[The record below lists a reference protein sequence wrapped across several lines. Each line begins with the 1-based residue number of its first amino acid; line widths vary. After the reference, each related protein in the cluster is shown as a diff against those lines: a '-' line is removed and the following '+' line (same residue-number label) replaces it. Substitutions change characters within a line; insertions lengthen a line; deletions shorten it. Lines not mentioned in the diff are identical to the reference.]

1 MLDKMLKSPSVWE
14 KLKDADLPIVCYG
27 TGNGADKIF
36 DEFERLGIKISAVM
50 ASDGFVRDRSF
61 RGFKV
66 KSLSDCENEF
76 GDFYCVICFG
86 SQLKSVTDNIK
97 SVAAKHKTF
106 VPSVSVY
113 GNGIA
118 NREFFERNK
127 SRICNIYSLLADEK
141 SKDVFFKFVNFEY
154 SGDLDIL
161 LSCESDK
168 EEVFSDILR
177 LGKNENYLDLGAYNG
192 DTIKEFL
199 HFSGNEYGSITAVE
213 PAPRNFKKLME
224 YTKSMSNI
232 TLVNKGIWSGELAMG
247 FAGKGG
253 RNSYLSNAAQA
264 KTDTVSVDEISKSE
278 SITYI
283 KADIEGAEN
292 EMLDGAEITLK
303 RLKPKLN
310 IAAYHRI
317 EDIFILPEKILEVN
331 PEYKIYFRHHPYI
344 PGWDTNFYCV

>member
-1 MLDKMLKSPSVWE
+1 MFDKMLKSPSVWE
-14 KLKDADLPIVCYG
+14 KLKDADHPIVCYG

-86 SQLKSVTDNIK
+86 SQLKSVIDNIK
-97 SVAAKHKTF
+97 SIAAKHKTF

-127 SRICNIYSLLADEK
+127 NRICDVYSLLADEK

-154 SGDLDIL
+154 SGSLDTL
-161 LSCESDK
+161 LSSESDK
-168 EEVFSDILR
+168 EEVFTDILK

-199 HFSGNEYGSITAVE
+199 HFCGNEYGSITAVE
-213 PAPRNFKKLME
+213 PAPRNFKKLTE
-224 YTKSMSNI
+224 YTKEMSNT
-232 TLVNKGIWSGELAMG
+232 TLVNKGIWSGKATMG

-253 RNSYLSNAAQA
+253 RNSYLLKDAQV
-264 KTDTVSVDEISKSE
+264 KTDTVSVDEISQSKN
-278 SITYI
+278 ITYL
-283 KADIEGAEN
+283 KADIEGAES
-292 EMLDGAEITLK
+292 EMLEGAENTLK
-303 RLKPKLN
+303 RNKPKLN
-310 IAAYHRI
+310 VAAYHRI
-317 EDIFILPEKILEVN
+317 EDIFILPEKILGIN

-344 PGWDTNFYCV
+344 PGWDTNFYCI

>member
-154 SGDLDIL
+154 SGGLDIL

-177 LGKNENYLDLGAYNG
+177 LGKNEDYLDLGAYNG

-199 HFSGNEYGSITAVE
+199 YFSGNEYGSITAVE

-232 TLVNKGIWSGELAMG
+232 TLVNKGIWSGELTMG
-247 FAGKGG
+247 FARKGG
-253 RNSYLSNAAQA
+253 RNSYLLNAAQA

-283 KADIEGAEN
+283 KADIEGAES

>member
-66 KSLSDCENEF
+66 KSLSD
-76 GDFYCVICFG
+76 CVICFG

-154 SGDLDIL
+154 SGGLDIL

-168 EEVFSDILR
+168 EEVFSNILR

-232 TLVNKGIWSGELAMG
+232 TLVNKGIWSG
-247 FAGKGG
+247 KGG
-253 RNSYLSNAAQA
+253 RNSYLLNAAQA

-283 KADIEGAEN
+283 KADIEGAES

-331 PEYKIYFRHHPYI
+331 PDYKIYFRHHPYI

>member
-154 SGDLDIL
+154 SGDLDTL

-177 LGKNENYLDLGAYNG
+177 LGKTKITLISVL
-192 DTIKEFL
+192 
-199 HFSGNEYGSITAVE
+199 ITA
-213 PAPRNFKKLME
+213 
-224 YTKSMSNI
+224 T
-232 TLVNKGIWSGELAMG
+232 
-247 FAGKGG
+247 
-253 RNSYLSNAAQA
+253 Q
-264 KTDTVSVDEISKSE
+264 
-278 SITYI
+278 
-283 KADIEGAEN
+283 
-292 EMLDGAEITLK
+292 
-303 RLKPKLN
+303 
-310 IAAYHRI
+310 
-317 EDIFILPEKILEVN
+317 
-331 PEYKIYFRHHPYI
+331 
-344 PGWDTNFYCV
+344 